1 MKIFLLTNTNF
12 VGDNNQLKGIQLA
25 IQTKLKEQC
34 EFQQIEES
42 EFDVNS
48 LGEKDIV
55 LVSGSHGLI
64 IADQIKQSKPG
75 TKIVWSGHQYF
86 DEFNSI
92 KYFPDIVAL
101 PGTALLEIDKTEIK
115 KRAKLI
121 VTAGV
126 SHCVNDQTVTE
137 DHAKFKGDLP
147 EHAQYPKQVG
157 IILAG
162 DAPTAE
168 GKMMFFTEENARKQA
183 VIISSRLKAKGY
195 DTTDTAIM
203 ITNGPRTGKHNP
215 DTGNVH
221 NPEPHRSGEV
231 DASSKAF
238 LDAINEEMSQSQ
250 VFFYDFQF
258 ADLKNGP
265 SAYKPMI
272 KQVADSQTGL
282 WFVPSES
289 TSMVTESSF
298 FLEKGI
304 PVVIY
309 HPSSENP
316 AHLAHAKDA
325 VNQRFAVDVAN
336 EVISFEI
343 SKGKME
349 SAATKI
355 AEAFYQALVLT
366 KIPKVSSVNSTMYST
381 AAKSDAESFEPTQQ
395 VCKCK

>member
-1 MKIFLLTNTNF
+1 MKILLLTNTNF

-25 IQTKLKEQC
+25 IQAKLKEQC

-42 EFDVNS
+42 EFDANL

-101 PGTALLEIDKTEIK
+101 PGTALSGSDKTEIK
-115 KRAKLI
+115 KRTQLI

-137 DHAKFKGDLP
+137 DHVKFKGDLP
-147 EHAQYPKQVG
+147 DHARYPKQIG

-162 DAPTAE
+162 DAPTTE
-168 GKMMFFTEENARKQA
+168 GKMLFFNEENAIKQA
-183 VIISSRLKAKGY
+183 AIISSRLKAYGY
-195 DTTDTAIM
+195 NATDTAIM

-215 DTGNVH
+215 DTGNAH

-238 LDAINEEMSQSQ
+238 LDAINEEMNQSQ
-250 VFFYDFQF
+250 VFFYNFQF
-258 ADLKNGP
+258 DGP
-265 SAYKPMI
+265 SAIKPMM
-272 KQVADSQTGL
+272 KQVADSQAGL
-282 WFVPSES
+282 WFVSSES
-289 TSMVTESSF
+289 ISALTESSF
-298 FLEKGI
+298 VLEKGI

-325 VNQRFAVDVAN
+325 VNQGFAVDVAN
-336 EVISFEI
+336 EEISFEP

-366 KIPKVSSVNSTMYST
+366 KRPKVSSVNSTMYGT
-381 AAKSDAESFEPTQQ
+381 AAKSDAESFEPTQY
-395 VCKCK
+395 VYK